1 MLDHI
6 SFEDDPAS
14 FLVLL
19 QVDFQISFNNHFANV
34 LQWFLLKKGNHLFVF
49 GIYKLL
55 VHIVKEVNTVEQI
68 V

>member
-19 QVDFQISFNNHFANV
+19 QVDFQVGESFMKLNYHESSVNSKCFRCVKKFTNEYALCLSVHP
-34 LQWFLLKKGNHLFVF
+34 LQQK
-49 GIYKLL
+49 
-55 VHIVKEVNTVEQI
+55 
-68 V
+68 